1 MANEAVF
8 YETCGE
14 ALDRLTV
21 RLALETP
28 IQPASAQILFD
39 FHLPVLRC

>member
-21 RLALETP
+21 RPTLETP
-28 IQPASAQILFD
+28 EQPASAQILFD